1 MEKRNISEMFDFF
14 IFAPKGQPNQ
24 LFPEYPAVRE
34 TKTQAQGLGFSSALL
49 NTRNAG
55 REEPFPKLL

>member
-34 TKTQAQGLGFSSALL
+34 TKTQAQGLGFSV
-49 NTRNAG
+49 
-55 REEPFPKLL
+55 PC